1 MEFYDLHSHILPEM
15 DDGSRSVEM
24 SLEIIDRLR
33 AQNVKNICFTPHYYT
48 HEESMKTF
56 LERREESFA
65 MLRPHL
71 PDDIKVCLGA
81 EVYVTDYL
89 FNNDEIKPVCYSGGN
104 YILVEFAFGA
114 TFTGKTIDQLN
125 RLRNNY
131 GLRPVLTHIERYE
144 HLMADEGLVEDLV
157 DDGVIIQTNVG
168 AFKGFSRK
176 RRLLRYIK
184 HGLIDVVG
192 TDCHSLNRGN
202 PDEYI
207 GTIELIR
214 EKCGEEY
221 VRHIV
226 ETSKKIFKPIEL

>member
-1 MEFYDLHSHILPEM
+1 MKNSLLSTKSLKKVYGKRDAVFEALKGIDIDINAGESVAIIGKSGSGKSTLMHLLALLDKPSEGEIYLNGQNTSHL
-15 DDGSRSVEM
+15 
-24 SLEIIDRLR
+24 
-33 AQNVKNICFTPHYYT
+33 KNR
-48 HEESMKTF
+48 K
-56 LERREESFA
+56 
-65 MLRPHL
+65 
-71 PDDIKVCLGA
+71 
-81 EVYVTDYL
+81 
-89 FNNDEIKPVCYSGGN
+89 
-104 YILVEFAFGA
+104 
-114 TFTGKTIDQLN
+114 LN

-184 HGLIDVVG
+184 HGLIDVVV